1 MPSTE
6 PGRVAY
12 VCKMYPRLAETF
24 ILNEILAHEQAGL
37 ELEIFSLRAPTDGRF
52 HEDLGRVRAQVTY
65 LPGPSVKADHFWTA
79 LCRARKNLPQTRTL
93 LDIAEPEDAGNVYQA
108 IALAEAVQQRGI
120 THIHAHFATAATTV
134 ARLASLLSGIPYTFT
149 AHAKDIFH
157 ESVVDDDLSRKLRDA
172 SAVVTVS
179 EFNLAY
185 LRERYGANADRVQR
199 IYNGLDLDQFSYT
212 PGRGRPPVIIGV
224 GRLVEKKG
232 FADLVAACAIL
243 KERGRRFEC
252 AIIGG
257 GVLQAEL
264 DAQVE
269 ALRVGDCVRLVGQR
283 SRDAV
288 NRQLRLAA
296 VTAVPC
302 VVSANGNRDGLPT
315 VLLETMA
322 VGTPCISTAVTGIPE
337 IVRDGETGLIV
348 PQRDPASL
356 ADCIERLLDD
366 EALAERLATN
376 ARQLVE
382 AQFDIHRNTVAL
394 RELFRT
400 GMPEHAPVTLEVG

>member
-1 MPSTE
+1 MPPGD

-24 ILNEILAHEQAGL
+24 ILNEIVAHEQAGL

-52 HEDLGRVRAQVTY
+52 HHDLATVRAQVTY
-65 LPGPSVKADHFWTA
+65 LPGPSVKAEHFWTA
-79 LCRARKNLPQTRTL
+79 LCRLGTNRSQARTFLE
-93 LDIAEPEDAGNVYQA
+93 IAEPDDAGSVYQA
-108 IALAEAVQQRGI
+108 LALAEAVRERGI

-134 ARLASLLSGIPYTFT
+134 ARLASHLTGIPYTFT

-157 ESVVDDDLSRKLRDA
+157 DSVVDDDLSRKLRDA

-179 EFNLAY
+179 DFNLAY

-212 PGRGRPPVIIGV
+212 PPRGRPPVIMGV

-243 KERGRRFEC
+243 KDRGRRFEC

-257 GVLQAEL
+257 GVLKSEL
-264 DAQVE
+264 DTQIE
-269 ALRVGDCVRLVGQR
+269 SLCVGDCVRLLGQR
-283 SRDAV
+283 SRDEV
-288 NRQLRLAA
+288 DRRLRLAA

>member
-1 MPSTE
+1 MQSTE

-24 ILNEILAHEQAGL
+24 ILNEIIAHERDGL
-37 ELEIFSLRAPTDGRF
+37 DMEIFSLRAPTDGRF
-52 HEDLGRVRAQVTY
+52 HHDLATVRAHVTY

-79 LCRARKNLPQTRTL
+79 LCRHQMNRKQTRTFL
-93 LDIAEPEDAGNVYQA
+93 EIAEPEEAGDIYQA
-108 IALAEAVQQRGI
+108 LSLAKAVRERGI

-134 ARLASLLSGIPYTFT
+134 ARLASHLTGIPYTFT

-157 ESVVDDDLSRKLRDA
+157 ESVVDEDLGRKLRDA
-172 SAVVTVS
+172 AAVVTVS
-179 EFNLAY
+179 DFNLAY
-185 LRERYGANADRVQR
+185 LRDRYGSDADSVQR

-212 PGRGRPPVIIGV
+212 PPRGRPPMIIGV

-232 FADLVAACAIL
+232 FADLIAACAIL
-243 KERGRRFEC
+243 KDRGRRFEC
-252 AIIGG
+252 EIIGG
-257 GVLQAEL
+257 GVLRSDL

-269 ALRVGDCVRLVGQR
+269 SLGVGDRVHLLGQR
-283 SRDAV
+283 SRDEV
-288 NRQLRLAA
+288 NRRLRLAA
-296 VTAVPC
+296 LTAVPC
-302 VVSANGNRDGLPT
+302 VVSTNGNRDGLPT

-337 IVRDGETGLIV
+337 IVRDNETGLIV
-348 PQRDPASL
+348 NQHDPVSL
-356 ADCIERLLDD
+356 ADGIERLLDD
-366 EALAERLATN
+366 LALAERLATN

-382 AQFDIHRNTVAL
+382 SQFDIHRNTVSM

-400 GMPEHAPVTLEVG
+400 GMPKRAPVTLEVG

>member
-1 MPSTE
+1 MPSAE

-79 LCRARKNLPQTRTL
+79 LCRAAKNLPQARTL
-93 LDIAEPEDAGNVYQA
+93 PEIAEPEDAGSVYQA
-108 IALAEAVQQRGI
+108 IALAEAVRERGI

-134 ARLASLLSGIPYTFT
+134 ARLASHLSGIPYTLT

-157 ESVVDDDLSRKLRDA
+157 DSVVDDDLARKLRDA
-172 SAVVTVS
+172 AAVVTVS
-179 EFNLAY
+179 DFNLAY
-185 LRERYGANADRVQR
+185 LRERYGADADCVQR

-212 PGRGRPPVIIGV
+212 PPGGRPPVIIGV

-243 KERGRRFEC
+243 KERCRRFEC
-252 AIIGG
+252 EIIGG
-257 GVLQAEL
+257 GVLRSEL

-269 ALRVGDCVRLVGQR
+269 TLGVGDCVRLLGQR
-283 SRDAV
+283 SRNEV
-288 NRQLRLAA
+288 NRRLRLAA

-337 IVRDGETGLIV
+337 IVRDDETGLIV
-348 PQRDPASL
+348 PEHDPASL
-356 ADCIERLLDD
+356 ADAIERLLDD

-382 AQFDIHRNTVAL
+382 EEFDIHRNTVEM
-394 RELFRT
+394 RTLFRA
-400 GMPEHAPVTLEVG
+400 GMAKRAPVTLEVG